1 MGDDKRGLRQAWLT
15 EVLILLALKKKNR
28 NHLIPSHLKDV

>member
-15 EVLILLALKKKNR
+15 EVLILLALKKKR
-28 NHLIPSHLKDV
+28 NHLIPTKIA